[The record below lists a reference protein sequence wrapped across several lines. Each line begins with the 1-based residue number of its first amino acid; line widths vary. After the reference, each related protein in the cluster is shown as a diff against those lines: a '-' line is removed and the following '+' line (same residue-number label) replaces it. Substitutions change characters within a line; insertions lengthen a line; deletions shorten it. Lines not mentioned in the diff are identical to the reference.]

1 MLLMMLYI
9 TQHNVFH
16 ISYTL
21 LASKL
26 RTELELKINEDR
38 LFHQIYYTFSE
49 NIFLCIMS
57 TVVRQ
62 LTAVESSH
70 A

>member
-1 MLLMMLYI
+1 MY
-9 TQHNVFH
+9 
-16 ISYTL
+16 YTL

-38 LFHQIYYTFSE
+38 LFHQIYYTLSE
-49 NIFLCIMS
+49 NIFLCIIS
-57 TVVRQ
+57 TVVGQ
-62 LTAVESSH
+62 LTAVDNSH